1 MSEDDLAE
9 YERLFFAED
18 RPRVG
23 SSSHSSTRKWFLGT
37 RYWPGSK
44 KFDKNTNIYQI
55 QAMIAE
61 NS

>member
-1 MSEDDLAE
+1 MDAE
-9 YERLFFAED
+9 LKIWISGLPE
-18 RPRVG
+18 PV
-23 SSSHSSTRKWFLGT
+23 
-37 RYWPGSK
+37 SK